1 VILLVDVTEKVER
14 EQLRREF
21 SANVSHE
28 LKTPLTSISGFA
40 EIMQD
45 GFVKDED
52 VKVFAGRI
60 YKEAQRLIRLV
71 GDVIRI
77 SRLDEGG
84 LPYQWEKLDLYSLT
98 HDIFSTLHEAAEKQE
113 VHMYMEGGSTVL
125 DTVPTIM
132 EEVLYNVCD
141 NAVKYNRRGGEVFV
155 RLKDGEDAVRVN
167 VRDTGI
173 GIPKEDQER
182 IFERFYRVDKSH
194 SKEIGGTGLGLSIV
208 KHGVKTLN
216 GRLWLNSEPGQGT
229 EIIMEFPKHHME
241 KEAAE

>member
-1 VILLVDVTEKVER
+1 
-14 EQLRREF
+14 
-21 SANVSHE
+21 
-28 LKTPLTSISGFA
+28 
-40 EIMQD
+40 MQD

-132 EEVLYNVCD
+132 EEVLYKVCD
-141 NAVKYNRRGGEVFV
+141 NAVKYSEGR
-155 RLKDGEDAVRVN
+155 
-167 VRDTGI
+167 
-173 GIPKEDQER
+173 
-182 IFERFYRVDKSH
+182 S
-194 SKEIGGTGLGLSIV
+194 GT
-208 KHGVKTLN
+208 H
-216 GRLWLNSEPGQGT
+216 
-229 EIIMEFPKHHME
+229 F
-241 KEAAE
+241 

>member
-1 VILLVDVTEKVER
+1 
-14 EQLRREF
+14 
-21 SANVSHE
+21 
-28 LKTPLTSISGFA
+28 
-40 EIMQD
+40 M
-45 GFVKDED
+45 
-52 VKVFAGRI
+52 
-60 YKEAQRLIRLV
+60 
-71 GDVIRI
+71 
-77 SRLDEGG
+77 
-84 LPYQWEKLDLYSLT
+84 PYQWEKLDLYSLT

-182 IFERFYRVDKSH
+182 IFERFYRVDKSR
-194 SKEIGGTGLGLSIV
+194 SKSTGGTGLGLAIT
-208 KHGVKTLN
+208 K
-216 GRLWLNSEPGQGT
+216 
-229 EIIMEFPKHHME
+229 EIIKAHGENITLTSKVGEGSEFIFSLPMQ
-241 KEAAE
+241 KEMQVPIKAVHVKKEEDTQYISNGKFRIKKN